1 MTLALPGTILNQLVR
16 HVTET
21 DTHVI
26 LLCAAGH
33 QRWTPAENTMLEGFL
48 ASHGGV
54 PPMEDVREFV
64 RGVRLTGHSASDVR
78 QKLYNMNIKKC
89 KKRQQDVDDG
99 RAWSCLEIY
108 MMQKFSNFELEMW
121 LSRVSSN
128 LYVRLTQRWH

>member
-1 MTLALPGTILNQLVR
+1 
-16 HVTET
+16 
-21 DTHVI
+21 
-26 LLCAAGH
+26 
-33 QRWTPAENTMLEGFL
+33 
-48 ASHGGV
+48 
-54 PPMEDVREFV
+54 MEDVREFV

-78 QKLYNMNIKKC
+78 QKLYNMNRKKC